1 MDSGTNEIIGFILL
15 VVGAMS
21 LTMSVGQI
29 AAVMGRDR
37 LNPFI
42 NRSTYIS
49 LLTLYV
55 YAAAFS
61 AIIAAFG
68 VVLILKNR
76 SHRRL

>member
-15 VVGAMS
+15 VVGATS

-68 VVLILKNR
+68 VVLILKNH